1 MDYYCQ
7 VEFCRKGFYNARGL
21 INHMMLQ
28 HSHEKQLSLSCSL
41 DSCGYRYN
49 TVNTFRCHLFK
60 FHASYLVSIISDK
73 LTDLSEITCEHTEE
87 SDREENIVE
96 KETENITII
105 ESVDENANKLNTEFS
120 DFLKCFGN
128 NVCIAQLQLREKHM
142 LPLSAA
148 SDICDM
154 VKYLLDLFQNSFV
167 SLIRQRLK
175 VLNIESDDDSVL
187 NQILTFSSIYDR
199 VSQLFATDHLKMLY
213 MLNNLEF
220 VPPKELD
227 MPANELHQ
235 FNESVDGSNNEISSE
250 ILSPPLI
257 TNTDDIW
264 ASCERNRLKPVENDG
279 IIRDYSDGTHF
290 KSLNV
295 NNNKFIRLHLYNDEL
310 EICNALGSRRGTHK
324 ISIFYFIVGN
334 VDTHLWTNLDHIHL
348 VLVAQYSA
356 VKRFGYDKVLNK
368 LMHDVKLLEI
378 YGLDLNIDGSIEHV
392 NGSIVTFSGDNLSSH
407 SFGGFSTCFSSGRIC
422 RHCMV
427 SFRFLSDVHSES
439 SCQLRTIDLHKYHV
453 QQVKTDKSLGA
464 VYGVLSRCSLSS
476 LQYFN
481 AIECFPPDF
490 MHDGL
495 EGLLSVNFSIVVR
508 NLIKEKLFTI
518 VQLKEEIAKFKYSIP
533 DSCDKP
539 AVSCIPNNL
548 GTTNKRI
555 HGKAVE
561 RWSLFH
567 FLPVFVSCL
576 VKNPDI
582 LLNNNF
588 WQLHLLCRQIVQI
601 ILAPEI
607 DINWIPILEHHIQR
621 HHSLLECISPVSFIP
636 KIHYLVH
643 YPRLLLHFGPL
654 RHLWVMRFESKHQ
667 YFKQIARRVKNFKN
681 ITFTLTQRHE
691 MRKCVT
697 NFGRSPYVKGPEIL
711 GSQKI
716 LSISSIPFELVDAIK
731 NRFGNTHQI
740 NGAEQFIST
749 TKLRINGQVFYTT
762 TSIICQ
768 KKASNDM
775 PLFGKV
781 KYILLFQGTWIICC
795 VLQIAKEYIE
805 FADFYTIECSD
816 NWVVVIPGE
825 HANHSSLGSYF
836 VNNQEGILFR
846 HHVCIEEK

>member
-1 MDYYCQ
+1 M
-7 VEFCRKGFYNARGL
+7 
-21 INHMMLQ
+21 
-28 HSHEKQLSLSCSL
+28 
-41 DSCGYRYN
+41 
-49 TVNTFRCHLFK
+49 
-60 FHASYLVSIISDK
+60 
-73 LTDLSEITCEHTEE
+73 
-87 SDREENIVE
+87 
-96 KETENITII
+96 
-105 ESVDENANKLNTEFS
+105 
-120 DFLKCFGN
+120 
-128 NVCIAQLQLREKHM
+128 
-142 LPLSAA
+142 
-148 SDICDM
+148 
-154 VKYLLDLFQNSFV
+154 
-167 SLIRQRLK
+167 
-175 VLNIESDDDSVL
+175 
-187 NQILTFSSIYDR
+187 
-199 VSQLFATDHLKMLY
+199 
-213 MLNNLEF
+213 
-220 VPPKELD
+220 
-227 MPANELHQ
+227 
-235 FNESVDGSNNEISSE
+235 
-250 ILSPPLI
+250 
-257 TNTDDIW
+257 
-264 ASCERNRLKPVENDG
+264 
-279 IIRDYSDGTHF
+279 
-290 KSLNV
+290 
-295 NNNKFIRLHLYNDEL
+295 
-310 EICNALGSRRGTHK
+310 
-324 ISIFYFIVGN
+324 
-334 VDTHLWTNLDHIHL
+334 
-348 VLVAQYSA
+348 
-356 VKRFGYDKVLNK
+356 FGYDKVLNK
-368 LMHDVKLLEI
+368 LMHNVKLLEI
-378 YGLDLNIDGSIEHV
+378 YGLDLNIDGSIDHV
-392 NGSIVTFSGDNLSSH
+392 NGSIVTFSGDNLSSRF
-407 SFGGFSTCFSSGRIC
+407 FGGFSTCFSSGRIC

-427 SFRFLSDVHSES
+427 SFRFLSDVHSKS

-453 QQVKTDKSLGA
+453 QLVKTDKSLGA

-481 AIECFPPDF
+481 ASECFPSDF

-588 WQLHLLCRQIVQI
+588 LQLHLLCRQIVQI

-607 DINWIPILEHHIQR
+607 DINGIPILEHLIQR
-621 HHSLLECISPVSFIP
+621 HHSLLECISLVAFVP

-654 RHLWVMRFESKHQ
+654 RHLW
-667 YFKQIARRVKNFKN
+667 
-681 ITFTLTQRHE
+681 
-691 MRKCVT
+691 
-697 NFGRSPYVKGPEIL
+697 GPENL
-711 GSQKI
+711 GSQKM
-716 LSISSIPFELVDAIK
+716 LSINSFPIELVDAIK

-740 NGAEQFIST
+740 NEAEQFIYT

-816 NWVVVIPGE
+816 NLFVVIPGE

-836 VNNQEGILFR
+836 GSQGRIIL
-846 HHVCIEEK
+846 ISDLYY

>member
-1 MDYYCQ
+1 M
-7 VEFCRKGFYNARGL
+7 
-21 INHMMLQ
+21 
-28 HSHEKQLSLSCSL
+28 
-41 DSCGYRYN
+41 
-49 TVNTFRCHLFK
+49 
-60 FHASYLVSIISDK
+60 
-73 LTDLSEITCEHTEE
+73 
-87 SDREENIVE
+87 
-96 KETENITII
+96 
-105 ESVDENANKLNTEFS
+105 
-120 DFLKCFGN
+120 
-128 NVCIAQLQLREKHM
+128 
-142 LPLSAA
+142 
-148 SDICDM
+148 
-154 VKYLLDLFQNSFV
+154 
-167 SLIRQRLK
+167 
-175 VLNIESDDDSVL
+175 
-187 NQILTFSSIYDR
+187 
-199 VSQLFATDHLKMLY
+199 
-213 MLNNLEF
+213 
-220 VPPKELD
+220 
-227 MPANELHQ
+227 
-235 FNESVDGSNNEISSE
+235 
-250 ILSPPLI
+250 
-257 TNTDDIW
+257 
-264 ASCERNRLKPVENDG
+264 
-279 IIRDYSDGTHF
+279 
-290 KSLNV
+290 
-295 NNNKFIRLHLYNDEL
+295 
-310 EICNALGSRRGTHK
+310 
-324 ISIFYFIVGN
+324 
-334 VDTHLWTNLDHIHL
+334 
-348 VLVAQYSA
+348 
-356 VKRFGYDKVLNK
+356 FGYDKVLNK
-368 LMHDVKLLEI
+368 LMHNVKLLEI
-378 YGLDLNIDGSIEHV
+378 YGLDLNIDGSIDHV
-392 NGSIVTFSGDNLSSH
+392 NGSIVTFSGDNLSSRF
-407 SFGGFSTCFSSGRIC
+407 FGGFSTCFSSGRIC

-427 SFRFLSDVHSES
+427 SFRFLSDVHSKS

-453 QQVKTDKSLGA
+453 QLVKTDKSLGA

-481 AIECFPPDF
+481 ASECFPSDF

-588 WQLHLLCRQIVQI
+588 LQLHLLCRQIVQI

-607 DINWIPILEHHIQR
+607 DINGIPILEHLIQR
-621 HHSLLECISPVSFIP
+621 HHSLLECISLVAFVP

-667 YFKQIARRVKNFKN
+667 YFKQIARLVKKFKN

-697 NFGRSPYVKGPEIL
+697 NFGKSRYVKGPENL
-711 GSQKI
+711 GSQKM
-716 LSISSIPFELVDAIK
+716 LSINSFPIELVDAIK

-740 NGAEQFIST
+740 NEAEQFIYT

-816 NWVVVIPGE
+816 NLFVVIPGE

-836 VNNQEGILFR
+836 GSQGRIIL
-846 HHVCIEEK
+846 ISDLYY